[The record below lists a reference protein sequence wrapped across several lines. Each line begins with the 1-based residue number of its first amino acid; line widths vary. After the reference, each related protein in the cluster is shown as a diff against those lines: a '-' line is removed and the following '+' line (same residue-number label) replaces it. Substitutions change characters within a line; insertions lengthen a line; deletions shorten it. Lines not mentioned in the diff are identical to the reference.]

1 MKGKVIL
8 VDGLKFL
15 GVTENGRTIV
25 LQSRTEPDRMA
36 PTPMQVILVT
46 LGACTAMDVKAILD
60 RLGQRVERMELRLS
74 ATRAK
79 DHPKVFKRIVITYSV
94 WGDVEEEKLKEA
106 IRLSQNK
113 FCPVSAQMK
122 ASGVEIVTRWE
133 IIRS

>member
-1 MKGKVIL
+1 MKAKVIL

-15 GVTENGRTIV
+15 GVTESGRTIV
-25 LQSRTEPDRMA
+25 LQSSTEPDRMA
-36 PTPMQVILVT
+36 PPPMQVLLVT

-60 RLGQRVERMELRLS
+60 RLGQRVEGMELRLS

-79 DHPKVFKRIVITYSV
+79 DHLKVFKRIVITYSV
-94 WGDVEEEKLKEA
+94 RGDVEEEKLKEA
-106 IRLSQNK
+106 IRLSQDK
-113 FCPVSAQMK
+113 FCPVSAHMK

>member
-1 MKGKVIL
+1 VIL

-15 GVTENGRTIV
+15 GVTESGRTLV
-25 LQSRTEPDRMA
+25 LQSSTEPDRMA
-36 PTPMQVILVT
+36 PPPMQVLLVT

-60 RLGQRVERMELRLS
+60 RLGQRVEGMELRLS

-79 DHPKVFKRIVITYSV
+79 DHPRVFKRIVITYSV
-94 WGDVEEEKLKEA
+94 RGDVEEEKLKEA
-106 IRLSQNK
+106 IRLSQDK
-113 FCPVSAQMK
+113 FCPVSAHMK

>member
-15 GVTENGRTIV
+15 GVTESGRTLV
-25 LQSRTEPDRMA
+25 LQSSTEPDRMA
-36 PTPMQVILVT
+36 PPPMQVLLVT

-60 RLGQRVERMELRLS
+60 RLGQRVEGMELRLS

-79 DHPKVFKRIVITYSV
+79 DHPRVFKRIVITYSV
-94 WGDVEEEKLKEA
+94 RGDVEEEKLKEA
-106 IRLSQNK
+106 IRLSQDK
-113 FCPVSAQMK
+113 FCPVSAHMK

>member
-1 MKGKVIL
+1 MIL

-15 GVTENGRTIV
+15 GVTESGRTIV
-25 LQSRTEPDRMA
+25 LQSSTEPDRMA
-36 PTPMQVILVT
+36 PPPMQVLLVT

-60 RLGQRVERMELRLS
+60 RLGQRVEGMELRLS

-79 DHPKVFKRIVITYSV
+79 DHPRVFKRIVITYSV
-94 WGDVEEEKLKEA
+94 LGDVEEEKLKEA

-113 FCPVSAQMK
+113 FCPVSAHMK

>member
-15 GVTENGRTIV
+15 GVTESGRTLV
-25 LQSRTEPDRMA
+25 LQSSTEPDRMA
-36 PTPMQVILVT
+36 PPPMQVLLVT

-60 RLGQRVERMELRLS
+60 RLGQRVEGMELRLS

-79 DHPKVFKRIVITYSV
+79 DHPRVFKRIVITYSV
-94 WGDVEEEKLKEA
+94 RGDVEEEKLKEA

-113 FCPVSAQMK
+113 FCPVSAHMK

>member
-1 MKGKVIL
+1 MIL

-15 GVTENGRTIV
+15 GVTESGRTLV
-25 LQSRTEPDRMA
+25 LQSSTEPDRMA
-36 PTPMQVILVT
+36 PPPMQVLLVT

-60 RLGQRVERMELRLS
+60 RLGQRVEGMELRLS

-79 DHPKVFKRIVITYSV
+79 DHPRVFKRIVITYSV
-94 WGDVEEEKLKEA
+94 RGDVEEEKLKEA

-113 FCPVSAQMK
+113 FCPVSAHMK

>member
-1 MKGKVIL
+1 MKAKVIL

-15 GVTENGRTIV
+15 GVTESGRTIV
-25 LQSRTEPDRMA
+25 LQSSTEPDRMA
-36 PTPMQVILVT
+36 PPPMQVLLVT

-60 RLGQRVERMELRLS
+60 RLGQRVEGMELRLS

-79 DHPKVFKRIVITYSV
+79 DHPRVFKRIVITYSV
-94 WGDVEEEKLKEA
+94 LGDVEEEKLKEA

-113 FCPVSAQMK
+113 FCPVSAHMK

>member
-1 MKGKVIL
+1 MIL

-15 GVTENGRTIV
+15 GVTESGRTIV
-25 LQSRTEPDRMA
+25 LQSSTEPDRMA
-36 PTPMQVILVT
+36 PPPMQVLLVT

-60 RLGQRVERMELRLS
+60 RLGQRVEGMELRLS

-79 DHPKVFKRIVITYSV
+79 DHPRVFKRIVITYSV
-94 WGDVEEEKLKEA
+94 RGDVEEEKLKEA
-106 IRLSQNK
+106 IRLSQDK
-113 FCPVSAQMK
+113 FCPVSAHMK

>member
-15 GVTENGRTIV
+15 GVTESGRTIV
-25 LQSRTEPDRMA
+25 LQSSTEPDRMA
-36 PTPMQVILVT
+36 PPPMQVLLVT

-60 RLGQRVERMELRLS
+60 RLGQRVEGMELRLS

-79 DHPKVFKRIVITYSV
+79 DHPRVFKRIVITYSV
-94 WGDVEEEKLKEA
+94 RGDVEEEKLKEA

-113 FCPVSAQMK
+113 FCPVSAHMK

>member
-1 MKGKVIL
+1 MIL

-15 GVTENGRTIV
+15 GVTESGRTLV
-25 LQSRTEPDRMA
+25 LQSSTEPDRMA
-36 PTPMQVILVT
+36 PPPMQVLLVT

-60 RLGQRVERMELRLS
+60 RLGQRVEGMELRLS

-79 DHPKVFKRIVITYSV
+79 DHPRVFKRIVITYSV
-94 WGDVEEEKLKEA
+94 RGDVEEEKLKEA
-106 IRLSQNK
+106 IRLSQDK
-113 FCPVSAQMK
+113 FCPVSAHMK

>member
-1 MKGKVIL
+1 MIL

-15 GVTENGRTIV
+15 GVTESGRTIV
-25 LQSRTEPDRMA
+25 LQSSTEPDRMA
-36 PTPMQVILVT
+36 PPPMQVLLVT

-60 RLGQRVERMELRLS
+60 RLGQRVEGMELRLS

-79 DHPKVFKRIVITYSV
+79 DHPRVFKRIVITYSV
-94 WGDVEEEKLKEA
+94 RGDVEEEKLKEA

-113 FCPVSAQMK
+113 FCPVSAHMK